1 MRSAHLR
8 GIETQLF
15 SDLVELNLQRIWRLR
30 GAVPALW
37 SARRLV
43 GEDTQAI
50 EFVTRHFVSHRL
62 QRAGVE
68 RARDSVT
75 AVCAAVKKRFEMHRG
90 DRTVFLHSGLD
101 VHQHR

>member
-15 SDLVELNLQRIWRLR
+15 SNLAELPLQRITRLR
-30 GAVPALW
+30 RAVSALW

-43 GEDTQAI
+43 GEDAQAI

-68 RARDSVT
+68 RARHAVT
-75 AVCAAVKKRFEMHRG
+75 PVSAAVKKRFEMHRG
-90 DRTVFLHSGLD
+90 DRAVFLHSG
-101 VHQHR
+101 